1 MATLKV
7 IDLGGKEVGKVDVD
21 DAVFAAEIKEH
32 LLWEVVRAQRAAKRT
47 ANAHTKTRSEVAY
60 SKAKIY
66 KQKGT
71 GSARHGSKRANL
83 FRGGGVIHGPR
94 NVRNYKLGVN
104 KKVMAGALRCAL
116 SLRAGAGNLLVVK
129 EFKGSKPSTKTLAG
143 ALKTLSAPKA
153 LVVDDA
159 GNDWLRLS
167 ARNLP
172 EADFLADV
180 GLNVYDILRKPKLL
194 ISESSLRKLESRLS
208 RVKSS
213 STRPSGAEGA
223 SA

>member
-7 IDLGGKEVGKVDVD
+7 IDLSGKEVGSVDVD
-21 DAVFAAEIKEH
+21 DSVFAAEVKEH
-32 LLWEVVRAQRAAKRT
+32 LLWEVVRVQRAAKRQS
-47 ANAHTKTRSEVAY
+47 NAHTKTRSEV
-60 SKAKIY
+60 SMTKAKMY

-71 GSARHGSKRANL
+71 GNARHGNRRASL
-83 FRGGGVIHGPR
+83 FRGGGVTHGPR
-94 NVRNYKLGVN
+94 NVRNYTVGVN

-116 SLRAGAGNLLVVK
+116 SLRAGAGNLVVVR
-129 EFKGSKPSTKTLAG
+129 EFTGEKPSTKTLAI
-143 ALKTLSAPKA
+143 ALNTLSAPKA

-172 EADFLADV
+172 NADFLADV
-180 GLNVYDILRKPKLL
+180 GVNVYDILRKPKLL
-194 ISESSLRKLESRLS
+194 ISETSLRKLETRLAKAP
-208 RVKSS
+208 RP

-223 SA
+223 AA